1 MLRCVLRSGWLVA
14 LWCCSALG
22 QDVPPLSASYAGG
35 FDGRPFAAICTDAR
49 TALRDETTARRT
61 PRHADAVRRLVDL
74 YNEAMDHPRFAHSPV
89 LQRTRIRLRN
99 RLMAIHRQMASSA
112 RTATG
117 LRPASISAV
126 GGALFQQPVAS
137 GLAFPP
143 PGGGAALGGTAA
155 DYGIELVE
163 LIERTISRDTW
174 QVNGGRASIV
184 YYRPWQALVISA
196 PSEVHDRVAVLL
208 GDLRAAGGR

>member
-1 MLRCVLRSGWLVA
+1 
-14 LWCCSALG
+14 
-22 QDVPPLSASYAGG
+22 
-35 FDGRPFAAICTDAR
+35 
-49 TALRDETTARRT
+49 
-61 PRHADAVRRLVDL
+61 
-74 YNEAMDHPRFAHSPV
+74 
-89 LQRTRIRLRN
+89 
-99 RLMAIHRQMASSA
+99 
-112 RTATG
+112 
-117 LRPASISAV
+117 
-126 GGALFQQPVAS
+126 
-137 GLAFPP
+137 
-143 PGGGAALGGTAA
+143 LGGTAA